1 VLKKRSLDYTDILEF
16 ATQNLALG
24 VCSKRLKYLG
34 FESISIVTL
43 SDMRSLMKTV
53 KVGINGVGRIGR
65 TILRAYF
72 NQVAKDS
79 NYNFEV
85 VAINNPGDSRP
96 YIHLLKHDS
105 LHGHLKGE
113 FSFNQESREISYNG
127 RKIKFFSNKNP
138 EEIEWS
144 SVGAQIVIDCT
155 GIFKDKVKLGLH
167 IRGSVKKVIMCAPG
181 KDLDGTFVMGINNN
195 LYDTNKHHIIS
206 NASCTT
212 NCLSPIVKVLLENF
226 GIVNGLMTTVHSYTS
241 DQNLLDN
248 AHEDLRRAR
257 AANLSMI
264 PTSTGAAKALG
275 EVIPEVKGKLDGY
288 AVRVPTP
295 DVSMIDLTVVLEKKA
310 TKEEINAAMKK
321 AAETHLKGILGYTE
335 EELVSQDFMGTTE
348 SSILDSKLTNVIGN
362 TAKVISWY
370 DNEVGFSNRVID
382 LANFIGQKL

>member
-1 VLKKRSLDYTDILEF
+1 
-16 ATQNLALG
+16 
-24 VCSKRLKYLG
+24 
-34 FESISIVTL
+34 
-43 SDMRSLMKTV
+43 MKTV

-72 NQVAKDS
+72 QRLGANA

-85 VAINNPGDSRP
+85 VAVNNPGEPKP

-105 LHGHLKGE
+105 LHGALKGD
-113 FSFNQESREISYNG
+113 FSFDSEKKEISYNG
-127 RKIKFFSNKNP
+127 RKIKFFASRNP
-138 EEIEWS
+138 EEIDWS

-155 GIFKDKVKLGLH
+155 GIFKDKAKLGQH
-167 IRGSVKKVIMCAPG
+167 MRGTVKKVIMCAPG
-181 KDLDGTFVMGINNN
+181 KDLDGTFVMGINNEK
-195 LYDTNKHHIIS
+195 YDTNSHHIIS

-212 NCLSPIVKVLLENF
+212 NCLSPIVKVLHENF

-275 EVIPEVKGKLDGY
+275 EVIPEMKGKLDGY

-295 DVSMIDLTVVLEKKA
+295 DVSVVDLTVVLEKKA

-321 AAETHLKGILGYTE
+321 ASETHLKGILGYTE

-348 SSILDSKLTNVIGN
+348 SSILDSKLTTVIGN
-362 TAKVISWY
+362 TAKVVSWY
-370 DNEVGFSNRVID
+370 DNEVGFSNRVVD